1 MDRNNQN
8 TIAFEPYAGDLMGLA
23 SDENYLVF
31 RWRNKDCKILFSVS
45 RRGDAASCHFA
56 SDKAGLR
63 LVKQAID
70 EFTQF
75 VFFLFDWCTMV
86 LAFVGVDSV
95 GRILKKCSYV
105 PMYYLEDER
114 ITVYMRVS
122 DV

>member
-8 TIAFEPYAGDLMGLA
+8 TIAFEPYSGDLMGLA

-75 VFFLFDWCTMV
+75 VFF
-86 LAFVGVDSV
+86 FVRLVYNGASV
-95 GRILKKCSYV
+95 CRC
-105 PMYYLEDER
+105 
-114 ITVYMRVS
+114 
-122 DV
+122 

>member
-1 MDRNNQN
+1 
-8 TIAFEPYAGDLMGLA
+8 
-23 SDENYLVF
+23 
-31 RWRNKDCKILFSVS
+31 
-45 RRGDAASCHFA
+45 
-56 SDKAGLR
+56 
-63 LVKQAID
+63 
-70 EFTQF
+70 
-75 VFFLFDWCTMV
+75 MV